1 MATVRLKDRSG
12 VVTTGLVRVGF
23 YELEKTIGKGNFAVV
38 RLATHVITKT
48 KVAIKI
54 IDKTNL
60 DEENLKKIFRE
71 IQIMKLLKHPYIIRL
86 YQVMETEKMIYLVTE
101 YASQGEIFD
110 HLVANG
116 RMTENYARKKFKQII
131 AAMSYC
137 HQRFVVHRDLKAEN
151 LLLDS
156 NMNIKI
162 ADFGFS
168 NYYKPGRLLST
179 WCGSP
184 PYAAPELFEGKE
196 YDGPKADVWS
206 LGVVLYVLV
215 CGALPFYGSTLQS
228 LRTRVLSGK
237 FRIPYFMSSECEQLI
252 RRMLVVDPEKR
263 LSVCHILQDKWIL
276 QGGPDLE
283 FEEMVDQYSRMSF
296 NEEEKPVNELI
307 IEHMLQL
314 PGITEEQI
322 IQSVQAKCFDHY
334 SAIYHLLLDK
344 LDGHQGTALLP
355 QNLSVMGHPQRIT
368 SITTGTVDKSPPAF
382 DQRVKENKKTAC
394 SPILSASN
402 VPLWQILSE
411 NQSLEKFGDTELE
424 SDGEEPSSEILSR
437 YRVIRRHTVGPEN
450 SHHKQ
455 VPNLE
460 IGYLMASQ
468 RSRNFQPIINLQLPP
483 VLPLSALPNTN
494 LPQNLP
500 LVQHQPPGN
509 FTFKDQ
515 HLLKPPPVLDAVGG
529 LNRRASDGEANIQK
543 CLQKQL
549 FQGQFSY
556 STSKEKVPC
565 VQPSNPAPVPQMSVL
580 PIPIG
585 EENREFDDRLDTGAI
600 SRYLQT
606 RGHSKRHTLA
616 MASPEEVQEV
626 HRKMHSSFRQRRTGV
641 LAVTEKLSGIGRRAS
656 DGSTLMNPYH
666 SQLERLYNQTVGLGP
681 VPVNN
686 FSNVKALQQEYQ
698 QLQVQLELQR
708 RHSLHVQQKFL
719 LRTSPIQMSTSSPP
733 SISGSPIHKSS
744 SSDSTYTLCPVQL
757 QCQGSPVG
765 FGSTDS
771 TYSSFQVIDTP
782 TCSKVTGMAS
792 PHKRVSPPISFPESL
807 MNLPSLAPH
816 LQELVGQPH
825 HNISPTTF
833 QNLCMIQ
840 EDITEQCQLQS
851 STCKHAEKL
860 ELTKN
865 EHMSENISFS
875 SFIYPQI
882 SVTDETGVVQLSSD
896 VMKHPDHRIMDL
908 SFGLNSHTQ
917 EIDHCETFPGN
928 EEDTYSSQDLQS
940 EKSNSILKRC

>member
-1 MATVRLKDRSG
+1 MATGRLEDGSG
-12 VVTTGLVRVGF
+12 MVTTGLVRVGF
-23 YELEKTIGKGNFAVV
+23 YELGKTIGKGNFAVV
-38 RLATHVITKT
+38 KLASHVITKS
-48 KVAIKI
+48 K
-54 IDKTNL
+54 
-60 DEENLKKIFRE
+60 
-71 IQIMKLLKHPYIIRL
+71 
-86 YQVMETEKMIYLVTE
+86 VMETEKMIYLVTE

-228 LRTRVLSGK
+228 LRARVLLGK

-276 QGGPDLE
+276 RDGPDLE
-283 FEEMVDQYSRMSF
+283 FEEMVNQYGRMSF

-344 LDGHQGTALLP
+344 LDSQQGTALLP
-355 QNLSVMGHPQRIT
+355 KNLAVMGHPQRIT
-368 SITTGTVDKSPPAF
+368 SITTGTVDKSPVSLE
-382 DQRVKENKKTAC
+382 QRIKENKKTTC
-394 SPILSASN
+394 SSMLSASN
-402 VPLWQILSE
+402 VPLWQILLE

-450 SHHKQ
+450 AEHKQ
-455 VPNLE
+455 VPNIE
-460 IGYLMASQ
+460 RGYFMASQ
-468 RSRNFQPIINLQLPP
+468 RSQYFQPVINLQLPP
-483 VLPLSALPNTN
+483 ALPLSALPNTN

-509 FTFKDQ
+509 FTIKDQ
-515 HLLKPPPVLDAVGG
+515 HLLKPPPVLNAVGG
-529 LNRRASDGEANIQK
+529 LSRRASDGEANIQK

-549 FQGQFSY
+549 LQGQFSY
-556 STSKEKVPC
+556 YTSKEKVPS
-565 VQPSNPAPVPQMSVL
+565 VQPSNPTSVHQVSVL
-580 PIPIG
+580 PIPVV
-585 EENREFDDRLDTGAI
+585 EENREFDDKLDMGAI
-600 SRYLQT
+600 SQYLQT

-616 MASPEEVQEV
+616 SPEEVQEV
-626 HRKMHSSFRQRRTGV
+626 RRKMHSLFRQRRTGV
-641 LAVTEKLSGIGRRAS
+641 LAATEKFPGTGRRAS
-656 DGSTLMNPYH
+656 DGSTSTNPYR
-666 SQLERLYNQTVGLGP
+666 SQLERLYNQTVGLGH

-698 QLQVQLELQR
+698 QLQKHAGMVDPQVQLELQR

-719 LRTSPIQMSTSSPP
+719 LRTLPIQMPISSPP
-733 SISGSPIHKSS
+733 SVSGSPIHKSP
-744 SSDSTYTLCPVQL
+744 SSDSAYTLCPVQL

-765 FGSTDS
+765 FGSSDS
-771 TYSSFQVIDTP
+771 TYSSFQAIDTP
-782 TCSKVTGMAS
+782 PCTTSVCLSLGGVSPAYNRVTGMGT
-792 PHKRVSPPISFPESL
+792 PHKRVSPPISFPESP
-807 MNLPSLAPH
+807 MNLPPLTPH

-833 QNLCMIQ
+833 QNLCMIK
-840 EDITEQCQLQS
+840 EDITEQNQPTS
-851 STCKHAEKL
+851 STCKHDGKL
-860 ELTKN
+860 KITKN
-865 EHMSENISFS
+865 EHMCENISCP
-875 SFIYPQI
+875 SFIYPLI
-882 SVTDETGVVQLSSD
+882 SVTDETGEVQLSSD
-896 VMKHPDHRIMDL
+896 VIKHSNHTIMDL

-917 EIDHCETFPGN
+917 DIGHCETFQGI
-928 EEDTYSSQDLQS
+928 EEDTYS
-940 EKSNSILKRC
+940 ENPNSILEGC